1 MIRLTRC
8 FGTVRLGGVRRC
20 LTAAALAA
28 ALPAAL
34 LAAALPV
41 AAGAPPA
48 ASSVVWLPPNAAP
61 RELTTAAGAG
71 ASGSRM
77 ARAPQGAAQGAA
89 PAAPTNLTAV
99 ALGSSSIQLAWT
111 LHSTSG
117 AAATAVRIEMAPL
130 GGAFAEIAVLPPQ
143 AVTTVA
149 QGLAPAAGYLF
160 RARVS
165 GAGGDSAYSNQA
177 AAATLGTVG
186 PCLADAGTLCLAGG
200 RFRVAV
206 AWQTGTGSGS
216 GMVAPA
222 SSPDSG
228 LLWFFSPDD
237 WELLL
242 KVLDGCAIDGSYW
255 VFLAAAS
262 NVGYEVSV
270 TDSTTGQARVYY
282 HPLDSPAV
290 SLTDTGALAV
300 CP

>member
-1 MIRLTRC
+1 MRCTRC
-8 FGTVRLGGVRRC
+8 FGAVRLASARRC
-20 LTAAALAA
+20 LTAGLLAALAGGP
-28 ALPAAL
+28 L
-34 LAAALPV
+34 
-41 AAGAPPA
+41 A
-48 ASSVVWLPPNAAP
+48 ASSVVWLPPAAAP
-61 RELTTAAGAG
+61 REMTIPTGERG
-71 ASGSRM
+71 SGSRT
-77 ARAPQGAAQGAA
+77 ARASQGAA

-111 LHSTSG
+111 LHATSG
-117 AAATAVRIEMAPL
+117 AAATAVRIEMARL

-149 QGLAPAAGYLF
+149 QGLVPAAGYLF

-165 GAGGDSAYSNQA
+165 AAGGDSAYSNQA

-186 PCLADAGTLCLAGG
+186 PCVADARTLCLAGG

-242 KVLDGCAIDGSYW
+242 KVLNGCAIDDSYW

-270 TDSTTGQARVYY
+270 TDSTTGQAKVYY